1 MNDGSRFSGIHQKG
15 AQARSRFNER
25 LIHRMAKRIAVL
37 VSNDLNHD
45 QRVLKT
51 CATLE
56 AEGWTPVLIGRQMP
70 ESKPLNVP
78 FEVRRL
84 QLPFQRGAGF
94 YAALQ
99 IGLLRALFRTDINA
113 IWANDLDTLLPAFL
127 VARAKRLPLVYDSH
141 EYFTEAAG
149 LTGRPL
155 QRGIWLMVERAIFPR
170 LKAVITVNEGIADAY
185 HERYPHARGGRPF
198 VVRNM
203 PRKRSE
209 PTPSSTHWK
218 ERLGVPAN
226 APLLIVQGAY
236 LDKDRGVVQAVNA
249 LSEQP
254 SWHLVVVGAGEE
266 WEWARNQADKF
277 NGRLVVLPKMPF
289 DELCSLTASADVGL
303 SLDQGVHGNYLMSLP
318 NKLFDYIHAGIPVVA
333 TPMPEVARV
342 VDAWKIGA
350 VVKDSTPAGVA
361 AGVAAVLAHPRDH
374 WKAQC
379 DQAALALHWG
389 VEEEQIGNALRQ
401 AQA

>member
-1 MNDGSRFSGIHQKG
+1 
-15 AQARSRFNER
+15 
-25 LIHRMAKRIAVL
+25 MAKRIAVL

-78 FEVRRL
+78 FEARRL
-84 QLPFQRGAGF
+84 QLPFRRGAGF

-155 QRGIWLMVERAIFPR
+155 QRGVWLMVERAIFPR

-209 PTPSSTHWK
+209 PTPSSTNWK

-226 APLLIVQGAY
+226 APLLIMQGAY

-266 WEWARNQADKF
+266 WEWARNQAEKF
-277 NGRLVVLPKMPF
+277 NGRLVVLPKMTF

-342 VDAWKIGA
+342 VDSWKIGA
-350 VVKDSTPAGVA
+350 VVKDSTPAGIA

-379 DQAALALHWG
+379 DQAASALHWG